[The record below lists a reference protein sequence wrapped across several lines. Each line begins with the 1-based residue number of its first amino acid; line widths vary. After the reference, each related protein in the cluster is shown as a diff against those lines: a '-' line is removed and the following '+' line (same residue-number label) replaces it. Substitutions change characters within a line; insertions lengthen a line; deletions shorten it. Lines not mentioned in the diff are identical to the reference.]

1 MATKKNSS
9 APVPRREFQKQMT
22 ALKKAGLLPANVDVR
37 KIQPTKHY
45 RGLARKFEGVILGRD
60 VSVKIPRGA
69 KMGSSKVT
77 RKGERAVVPRPSLNG
92 KVRYDKKSGE
102 LIVTAKVRGARVTS
116 VYRDYDRDALR
127 EMERKGVTFSVYI
140 PRGGRYEV
148 FRKYTIDELDAIFSE
163 DGSFKNFSEW
173 VEFVNVEYVE
183 EDDTAEFDTSLPSSE
198 KRVPVYKPKGRGKSK
213 ANKTGR
219 N

>member
-1 MATKKNSS
+1 MATTTKSLS
-9 APVPRREFQKQMT
+9 PADRRAFQKEMS

-60 VSVKIPRGA
+60 VAVKIPRGA
-69 KMGSSKVT
+69 QLGSSKVT
-77 RKGERAVVPRPSLNG
+77 RKGQRAVVPRPSLNG

-102 LIVTAKVRGARVTS
+102 LVVSAKVRGARVTS

-183 EDDTAEFDTSLPSSE
+183 EDDTAEFDTSLPTAQ
-198 KRVPVYKPKGRGKSK
+198 KRVPVYKPTGKRKSK